1 MDFMNEIKERIERR
15 DFYREEKNKHES
27 ELELFLVYD
36 KLEREAQQWLDVSV
50 DLGIPAL
57 MTREQYY
64 NYQSEKK
71 EETPKIDLSS
81 LIDIDIDERN
91 ILYTRR
97 LKVDKIKDLDDV
109 KRVLE
114 FLNIT
119 VTTGNGLVEEGYDKV
134 KDLFE

>member
-1 MDFMNEIKERIERR
+1 MDFMNEIKEKIERR
-15 DFYREEKNKHES
+15 DFYREEKNKHAAQ
-27 ELELFLVYD
+27 LEMFIVYD
-36 KLEREAQQWLDVSV
+36 KLEREAQQWLDVAV

-71 EETPKIDLSS
+71 EELPKIDLSS
-81 LIDIDIDERN
+81 LIDERN
-91 ILYTRR
+91 IVYTRK

-119 VTTGNGLVEEGYDKV
+119 VTTGNGLAKEGYDKV